1 MGNPFMR
8 SLFKPILNTAARNAY
23 KMRDSA
29 QELGKAAR
37 ESGKKIYDS
46 PYYKAYVEAAK
57 GKAGPTTFGPFTGGK
72 RIKQITALGT
82 PIYAYDKLSDLT
94 ELPFRTTT
102 PEKTEEIVT
111 QEDKDVLIEDKI
123 ENKKETVTEDIEVKE
138 EVIATS
144 EDTSNTQTTDTAL
157 VEQANLYSGLID
169 NDSLRR
175 IDGYKD
181 VIKQIMGSGDESQN
195 MQSMAM
201 LMQLGSALMS
211 GKTMDSGLKG
221 FMDVVGQA
229 GMQAAPTLF
238 QMGVEKGKADREIGA
253 AALNMY
259 MSELDKANDRSGP
272 FTIVYENLYKTDGN
286 NGFVYDGNGDMIS
299 MDKRRVGTYYRKS
312 PEISS
317 YMDMNSGSGYDR
329 FTFVDTTASK
339 EGMQASGWGTGTTA
353 QMGGEAAK
361 DAQIKYAN
369 YLKRGINTMADF
381 IMPLIIDQRQN
392 LLGTWGEIARLGAP
406 KKAFIDAITQGL
418 FTSAGGEKSFNEKF
432 NAIQNDT
439 LDAMQKDNYLVFRT
453 PNQSQIIDGKE
464 VGFFVDHKNEY
475 GFNANPTYS
484 SDGKT
489 LLDPGEAAWIPT
501 RKGIEMLLDN
511 PNLSALKT
519 FETTLGLMLA
529 RDRQPTGRMLAD
541 VLRNSFAQTK
551 MTGLGSDLATS
562 PQQVIENYVYIY
574 NTLYDNMTAAYKS
587 AGQTDNEAEAM
598 ENNWDFVP
606 ESFNVT
612 GIDKFVSSYYQ
623 LRYGDSRYEKEIH
636 GASMY
641 GAWVQSME
649 ANINLDSNETQ
660 QATEEIHQNI
670 MESLQ

>member
-8 SLFKPILNTAARNAY
+8 SLFKPILNTASRSAY
-23 KMRDSA
+23 KIRDSA

-37 ESGKKIYDS
+37 DSGAKIYDS

-94 ELPFRTTT
+94 DLPFRTTT
-102 PEKTEEIVT
+102 PEKEEEKVIEDDKSILIEEPESKQDEKVSEEIEV
-111 QEDKDVLIEDKI
+111 QEDVL
-123 ENKKETVTEDIEVKE
+123 
-138 EVIATS
+138 ATN
-144 EDTSNTQTTDTAL
+144 EDTSSTQTTDTAL
-157 VEQANLYSGLID
+157 VEQNNLYSGLIE
-169 NDSLRR
+169 NDSLKR
-175 IDGYKD
+175 IEGYKD
-181 VIKQIMGSGDESQN
+181 VIRDFMGSDDESQN
-195 MQSMAM
+195 MQSMAL

-211 GKTMDSGLKG
+211 GKSLDSGMQG
-221 FMDVVGQA
+221 FMDIVGQA

-238 QMGVEKGKADREIGA
+238 QMGVEKGKAEREIGA

-286 NGFVYDGNGDMIS
+286 NGFVYDGNGDMVS
-299 MDKRRVGTYYRKS
+299 VDKRRVGQYFRKS
-312 PEISS
+312 PEVMH
-317 YMDMNSGSGYDR
+317 YMDMNAGAGYDR
-329 FTFVDTTASK
+329 FTFVDTSATEA
-339 EGMQASGWGTGTTA
+339 GMKASGWGAGTA

-369 YLKRGINTMADF
+369 YLKRGLNTMADF
-381 IMPLIIDQRQN
+381 IMPLIIDQRKN

-406 KKAFIDAITQGL
+406 KKAFLDAITQGL
-418 FTSAGGEKSFNEKF
+418 FTSAGGEKSFNDKF
-432 NAIQNDT
+432 NTIQKDT
-439 LDAMQKDNYLVFRT
+439 LDAMQQDNYLVFRT
-453 PNQSQIIDGKE
+453 PNQTQIIDGKE
-464 VGFFVDHKNEY
+464 VGFFVDYKNEY
-475 GFNANPTYS
+475 GFNANPTYT
-484 SDGKT
+484 DGGKT
-489 LLDPGEAAWIPT
+489 MVDPGEAAWIPT

-574 NTLYDNMTAAYKS
+574 NTLYDNMTAAYNS
-587 AGQTDNEAEAM
+587 AGQSDNEAQAL

-612 GIDKFVSSYYQ
+612 GLDKFVSSYYQ
-623 LRYGDSRYEKEIH
+623 LRYGDSRFEKDIH

-641 GAWVQSME
+641 GAWKQSME
-649 ANINLDSNETQ
+649 ANLNLDANETQ
-660 QATEEIHQNI
+660 AATEDIHNNI
-670 MESLQ
+670 MEQLK

>member
-1 MGNPFMR
+1 MR

-229 GMQAAPTLF
+229 GMQTAPTLF
-238 QMGVEKGKADREIGA
+238 
-253 AALNMY
+253 
-259 MSELDKANDRSGP
+259 
-272 FTIVYENLYKTDGN
+272 DGN